1 MADAPLPVPQD
12 HSDPESHV
20 LKPLNERQR
29 EFCKHYVMTK
39 GNASKSAQL
48 AGYAVETSR
57 TQPTRLLAMPTI
69 QEGIAYYRELF
80 GAQLNYDRDKVLY
93 DLAVMAAVDVSEFV
107 DDEWQPVRKSQLSE
121 EHRRALVGL
130 EVIRKQETTTIK
142 PKYARL
148 EALREIAGILGI
160 KERDKG
166 TGQGLSLQISLGQSV
181 HVDGATVAQQV
192 GHVQIHTHEA
202 PPADAN
208 EA

>member
-12 HSDPESHV
+12 HSAPESHV

-80 GAQLNYDRDKVLY
+80 SAQLNYDREKVLY

-130 EVIRKQETTTIK
+130 EVIRKQATTTIK

-148 EALREIAGILGI
+148 EALREITDILGI

-181 HVDGATVAQQV
+181 NVDGVAQTQSL
-192 GHVQIHTHEA
+192 GHIQITTHTPTAEDAPEA
-202 PPADAN
+202 
-208 EA
+208 

>member
-20 LKPLNERQR
+20 
-29 EFCKHYVMTK
+29 
-39 GNASKSAQL
+39 
-48 AGYAVETSR
+48 
-57 TQPTRLLAMPTI
+57 
-69 QEGIAYYRELF
+69 QEGVAYYRELF
-80 GAQLNYDRDKVLY
+80 SAQLNYDREKVLY

-130 EVIRKQETTTIK
+130 EVIRKQATTTIK

-160 KERDKG
+160 KERDKTQG
-166 TGQGLSLQISLGQSV
+166 AGLSLQISLGQSV

-192 GHVQIHTHEA
+192 GHVQIHTHEDT
-202 PPADAN
+202 PATKDELTPYGRTKAL
-208 EA
+208 AQYTP